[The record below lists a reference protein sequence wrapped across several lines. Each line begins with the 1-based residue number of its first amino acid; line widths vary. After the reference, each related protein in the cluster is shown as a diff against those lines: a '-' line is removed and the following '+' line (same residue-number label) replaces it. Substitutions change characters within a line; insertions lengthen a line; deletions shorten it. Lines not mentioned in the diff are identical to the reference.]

1 MTMVVACL
9 ISIVDGRTG
18 ADGDDVT
25 NDEGITQFDTLTT
38 VYVTVCCTFTISDE
52 GNPAITVG
60 VGAGGKVDGIVVIMT
75 GGGVGTGE
83 TYGDGENDFNEETA
97 GAVSKAVGIAT
108 TLVDGSEDTADFET
122 TTKVVD
128 GIVTTVTPAGTDDD
142 LTTTGE
148 GGNYVAGGS
157 DNV

>member
-1 MTMVVACL
+1 
-9 ISIVDGRTG
+9 
-18 ADGDDVT
+18 
-25 NDEGITQFDTLTT
+25 
-38 VYVTVCCTFTISDE
+38 
-52 GNPAITVG
+52 
-60 VGAGGKVDGIVVIMT
+60 MT